1 MRRETSVRKGGDERR
16 FVLPWSCTYFSKLSI
31 VTPPA
36 DAAKYDVDQ
45 KEPWLLKVLNS
56 GNLSRIIFEEL
67 VFKNPTRFETE
78 ICGGICSSKWIWSAS
93 PLISSTHSLLILLRK
108 PKFLWAKPTQ
118 APTCSFC
125 EYRIEAFLS
134 TLSRRLVRTR
144 WANKKRLENFCLA
157 G

>member
-1 MRRETSVRKGGDERR
+1 MPLFKSEPFHRIFEWLKKSNKKMVTLRYISQQTLLDGCCHKKV
-16 FVLPWSCTYFSKLSI
+16 SI

-78 ICGGICSSKWIWSAS
+78 ICGGICSSK
-93 PLISSTHSLLILLRK
+93 
-108 PKFLWAKPTQ
+108 
-118 APTCSFC
+118 
-125 EYRIEAFLS
+125 
-134 TLSRRLVRTR
+134 
-144 WANKKRLENFCLA
+144 
-157 G
+157 